1 MNANI
6 PHPFPTLVSII
17 TPAFNSEKFIAET
30 ITSVQS
36 QTYQNWEMI
45 IVDDCSTDKTAEIIS
60 SFQEKDSRIKYIYN
74 STNRGSAV
82 SRNMA
87 LQKAKGR
94 WIAFL
99 DSDDVWHPEKLEK
112 QIEFMM
118 KNSYHF
124 SYTNYCEI
132 DEKSDENGII
142 ISGPKI
148 VTNKLM
154 IAYCWPGCLTVMY
167 DAEKIG
173 LMQSVDIKINEEYA
187 MWIKIS
193 KLTDCYLLDENLAKY
208 RRHSDS
214 LTSLSYFK
222 LIKWHY
228 KMFKKSEGKGVVMSI
243 ALTINNLIFGI
254 IKKILYRKKY

>member
-1 MNANI
+1 MNTNI

-30 ITSVQS
+30 IISIQS

-45 IVDDCSTDKTAEIIS
+45 IVDDSSTDKTAEIIS

-74 STNRGSAV
+74 STNKGSAV
-82 SRNMA
+82 SRNIA
-87 LQKAKGR
+87 LQNAKGK
-94 WIAFL
+94 WIAFI
-99 DSDDVWHPEKLEK
+99 DSDDLWHQNKLEK

-118 KNSYHF
+118 RNNYHF

-132 DEKSDENGII
+132 DENSNENGII

-154 IAYCWPGCLTVMY
+154 TAYCWPGCLTVMY

-193 KLTDCYLLDENLAKY
+193 KLTDCYLLNENLAKY
-208 RRHSDS
+208 RKHSNS

-228 KMFKKSEGKGVVMSI
+228 EMFKKSERKSTIMSI
-243 ALTINNLIFGI
+243 ILTFNNLIFGT
-254 IKKILYRKKY
+254 IKKIFYRKKY